1 MFSKNTRIQTHRTAI
16 LPVVLNR
23 LNAWSLA
30 LREEILLRVSQNR
43 VLRKVFGLKSD
54 KITGEWRTLYKA
66 DLCTPEHITFRD
78 QI

>member
-1 MFSKNTRIQTHRTAI
+1 LSSIVFSKNTRIQTHRTAI

-30 LREEILLRVSQNR
+30 LREEILLRVSHR

-54 KITGEWRTLYKA
+54 KITGKWRRLSKA
-66 DLCTPEHITFRD
+66 HLCTPEI
-78 QI
+78 